1 MQFFDSKKEFEL
13 SITPQEG
20 DKQIYLSSKNA
31 GQFFYAQKIT
41 KNMIG
46 GALIGSGSFRKFD
59 DYNLHIKVKDFSID
73 KKSKFYIS
81 SVSLS

>member
-31 GQFFYAQKIT
+31 GQFF
-41 KNMIG
+41 M
-46 GALIGSGSFRKFD
+46 L
-59 DYNLHIKVKDFSID
+59 
-73 KKSKFYIS
+73 KK
-81 SVSLS
+81 